1 MITRQNSIPAI
12 AAAALA
18 LCLALF
24 LAVPQPA
31 AAKDCPV
38 ATEPDFRASIE
49 WLEPELI
56 DTVASAELPAS
67 RNGKR
72 GFPGADRRKLG
83 STESSLRVRTNLIV
97 SELDADRGC
106 FALTELDVQ
115 IVAGPVKVY
124 VASELDID
132 SCPYS
137 VTLAHEDKHV
147 EVFRD
152 AADTL
157 LRQLQHDMTAPSL
170 RQSIPGKDINVAV
183 ELFRQA
189 ISVVVGDAR
198 RKVDAQAKRR
208 NADLDTRS
216 SYRAEQDKCPI
227 REWRIPFD

>member
-1 MITRQNSIPAI
+1 MIAI
-12 AAAALA
+12 AASTP
-18 LCLALF
+18 ALF
-24 LAVPQPA
+24 LALLFTLPQPA
-31 AAKDCPV
+31 VAKDCPV

-67 RNGKR
+67 RNGKQ

-97 SELDADRGC
+97 WELDADRGC

-152 AADTL
+152 AAEAL
-157 LRQLQHDMTAPSL
+157 LRQLQDDMTAPSL